1 MATATKPR
9 QATRHSAGTVKGSYT
24 LETLSNGKF
33 EVVETRT
40 YESSFG
46 RSVQDGFAEAW
57 CNSHANSRVVEHFFE
72 NGKGRH
78 MTRYGLPDLPA
89 PEPWNEVD
97 CALEAEQRHYSQL
110 APQHV
115 QGVDYW

>member
-57 CNSHANSRVVEHFFE
+57 CNSHANSRVVEHFYE
-72 NGKGRH
+72 DGKGRH
-78 MTRYGLPDLPA
+78 VVRFEHGRAEDSGPA
-89 PEPWNEVD
+89 DGGWEFD
-97 CALEAEQRHYSQL
+97 TCADPYHYQGADYT
-110 APQHV
+110 APALQ
-115 QGVDYW
+115 